1 MKLKHLSRIEK
12 TIRIILVVVSLPFSI
27 VCHICDLISRPFN
40 WVVEEIAI
48 FTNWMGNKLLRCSDE
63 VKDGTIKNQY
73 SIRAYTASFA
83 WKEIKRR
90 ANLK

>member
-1 MKLKHLSRIEK
+1 MKLRHLSRIEK
-12 TIRIILVVVSLPFSI
+12 TIRIILVVVALPFSI
-27 VCHICDLISRPFN
+27 VCHILDLISRPFS

-48 FTNWMGNKLLRCSDE
+48 FGKWMGNKLLRCSDE

-73 SIRAYTASFA
+73 CIREYTASFA
-83 WKEIKRR
+83 WKELKRR

>member
-12 TIRIILVVVSLPFSI
+12 TIRIILMVVALPFFI
-27 VCHICDLISRPFN
+27 VCRIFYIMLSPFD
-40 WVVEEIAI
+40 WVVGEIAI
-48 FTNWMGNKLLRCSDE
+48 FEKWMGNKLLRCSDE

-73 SIRAYTASFA
+73 CIRAYTASFA
-83 WKEIKRR
+83 WKELKRG